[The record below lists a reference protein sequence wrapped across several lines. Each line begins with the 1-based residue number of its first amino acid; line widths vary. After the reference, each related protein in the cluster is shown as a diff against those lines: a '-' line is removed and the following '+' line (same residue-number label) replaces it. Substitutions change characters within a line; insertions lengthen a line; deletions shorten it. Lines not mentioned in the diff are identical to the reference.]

1 MMNWLFGMALIAG
14 AHTAFT
20 WGAALRRG
28 IIARRRPAAPE
39 SSRTTWPFVSVIV
52 PAWRERGTVEACVR
66 SLRAVE
72 YPDWEAIVVAGG
84 PAGSY
89 AAAIESCGGFE
100 RARVLEQLPLG
111 KNAALNQG
119 LRAAR
124 GSVIAVLDADS
135 QVTPGWLRALVAPI
149 GRSAQATTGTP
160 MPSRATPIALGERME
175 QLAAWGVRG
184 ATTLQGSGSIA
195 LDRTAIEALGGFPE
209 DVLVGVDWDLDA
221 RLAARGVRRAICQQ
235 AIVYTERPAT
245 LPEYWRN
252 ELRWRRA
259 HLASLFRLP
268 GFFLANPF
276 AAAASMYIY
285 ALAWFGTLF
294 TLLACALWLAG
305 AGALRTPAL
314 ALWALFVAWL
324 LLRRAAL
331 AAEVAA
337 YTAEWGW
344 LRLAWVP
351 PLLLCMTL
359 AAIVP
364 ASLTVA
370 RNQAHFKGPRVRR
383 YGDRAS

>member
-1 MMNWLFGMALIAG
+1 
-14 AHTAFT
+14 
-20 WGAALRRG
+20 
-28 IIARRRPAAPE
+28 
-39 SSRTTWPFVSVIV
+39 
-52 PAWRERGTVEACVR
+52 VR
-66 SLRAVE
+66 SLHAVE
-72 YPDWEAIVVAGG
+72 YPNWEAIIVAGG
-84 PAGSY
+84 PDGTY
-89 AAAIESCGGFE
+89 AAALGSCEGFE
-100 RARVLEQLPLG
+100 RARALEQLPRG

-119 LRAAR
+119 LRAAH
-124 GSVIAVLDADS
+124 GSVIVVLDADS
-135 QVTPGWLRALVAPI
+135 QVPPGWLRALDAPI
-149 GRSAQATTGTP
+149 GRGAQAASGTP
-160 MPSRATPIALGERME
+160 MPLRATPIALGERME
-175 QLAAWGVRG
+175 QLAAWYVRG

-195 LDRTAIEALGGFPE
+195 VERELIEQLGGFPE

-268 GFFLANPF
+268 GFFLANPV

-285 ALAWFGTLF
+285 ALAWFGALF
-294 TLLACALWLAG
+294 TLLVCAIGLAG
-305 AGALRTPAL
+305 AGALRMPAL
-314 ALWALFVAWL
+314 ALWAIFVAWL
-324 LLRRAAL
+324 LLRRAAI